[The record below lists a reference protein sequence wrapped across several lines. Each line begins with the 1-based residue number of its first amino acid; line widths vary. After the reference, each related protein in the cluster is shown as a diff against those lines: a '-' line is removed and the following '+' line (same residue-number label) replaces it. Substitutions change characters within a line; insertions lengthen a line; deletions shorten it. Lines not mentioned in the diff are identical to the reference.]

1 MVEIVY
7 EEIVC
12 FECGGDGC
20 LEGEP
25 YPDDPG
31 LCECLP
37 CPQCGGSGSLRQAL
51 IVQVDDL
58 PLAA

>member
-12 FECGGDGC
+12 PECGGEGC
-20 LEGEP
+20 RQGDP
-25 YPDDPG
+25 CPDEPG
-31 LCECLP
+31 LCECLT
-37 CPQCGGSGSLRQAL
+37 CPQCAGSGSLRQAL
-51 IVQVDDL
+51 IVRVDDL